1 MHVIVHLK
9 YFPLFL
15 PLYSKLINSMH
26 FLIALKYDK
35 SIELQHKL
43 RSKLVTK
50 LVSCIGALGDQNHNI
65 VVCNTMHKN
74 HIIVCIGSLI
84 EHHKLHLNRK
94 MTCHIMSTWILFYP

>member
-1 MHVIVHLK
+1 
-9 YFPLFL
+9 
-15 PLYSKLINSMH
+15 MH
-26 FLIALKYDK
+26 FLIAQKYDK
-35 SIELQHKL
+35 SIELQHEL

-84 EHHKLHLNRK
+84 EHHKLCLNRK